1 MGVSTSLLTFE
12 EFALMPEPDEA
23 VKEELLDGELI
34 QVPPPFIDHM
44 DIAHQLHELLTPLP
58 GGSNRPVNLGR
69 IYIETGY
76 KIGSNS
82 WLTPDVSVTHAR
94 QRRDKYLEGA
104 PALAVEVIGES
115 NTAERM
121 DRKVKKYLAN
131 GGIEVWVAYPKTQCV
146 WVFRRGYAKEFC
158 GELRSDFFPGVTID
172 LVSLFTPRPA

>member
-1 MGVSTSLLTFE
+1 VS
-12 EFALMPEPDEA
+12 
-23 VKEELLDGELI
+23 I
-34 QVPPPFIDHM
+34 
-44 DIAHQLHELLTPLP
+44 
-58 GGSNRPVNLGR
+58 
-69 IYIETGY
+69 
-76 KIGSNS
+76 
-82 WLTPDVSVTHAR
+82 THAR
-94 QRRDKYLEGA
+94 QRRAKYLEGA

-121 DRKVKKYLAN
+121 DRKAKKYLAN